1 MQISA
6 QMASSNQNKQAAGV
20 PRVLVADDVAAVRY
34 TIVLEMRDL
43 GWEVDEAATG
53 QETLARLDAVA
64 YDVLVTD
71 IWMPQGDGISV
82 IKAIR
87 RKQPRLRIFAISGGG
102 PGMSLASAAALAE
115 AWGAEKLMVKPFDV
129 ADLVD
134 AIKAG
139 VD

>member
-1 MQISA
+1 MSEA
-6 QMASSNQNKQAAGV
+6 KARSKPSELGAKAL
-20 PRVLVADDVAAVRY
+20 RVLVADDVDAVRF

-43 GWEVDEAATG
+43 GWSVDEAASG
-53 QETLARLDAVA
+53 EEALAKLGANT

-87 RKQPRLRIFAISGGG
+87 RKQSGLRIFAISGGG

-115 AWGAEKLMVKPFDV
+115 VWGAEKLLVKPFDV
-129 ADLVD
+129 SDLLD
-134 AIKAG
+134 AIAG
-139 VD
+139 